1 MGDRPEGVNDDV
13 ESGDIRA
20 DIQQTRDELSET
32 IDAIQERLRPRN
44 LVAQAGETVKEA
56 TVGKVK
62 EMATSAGEKMSEA
75 ASQTR
80 EAAGGAAEYVLESGW
95 VQRIRENPVPAIIA
109 GFGVAWL
116 AFAETGPALRRG
128 YRRGYYRSDYDSAVG
143 TTGQTGESRS
153 DQWRDTLEPQRE
165 AWRSGGGA
173 AERWSRGAADS
184 VRRTSRRA
192 GNRFQSAMRTN
203 PLAVGAIAAGIGAAI
218 GFALPETERENEL
231 MGQSRDAMVDRAQDM
246 ARDAAER
253 VTNAADSVKGAGDQ
267 AIDTITRSD

>member
-13 ESGDIRA
+13 VTGNIRA
-20 DIQQTRDELSET
+20 DIQQTREELSET
-32 IDAIQERLRPRN
+32 IDAIQERLRPGN

-62 EMATSAGEKMSEA
+62 EMATSAGEMMSEA

-80 EAAGGAAEYVLESGW
+80 DAAGGAAEYVLESGW
-95 VQRIRENPVPAIIA
+95 VQRIRENPVPALIA
-109 GFGVAWL
+109 GVGLAWL
-116 AFAETGPALRRG
+116 AFADAGPARRRG
-128 YRRGYYRSDYDSAVG
+128 YRRGYYGSDPDYAVG
-143 TTGQTGESRS
+143 TTGQTGENRS
-153 DQWRDTLEPQRE
+153 DEWREALGPQRDT
-165 AWRSGGGA
+165 WGGERPGQ
-173 AERWSRGAADS
+173 RWSRGAAES

-231 MGQSRDAMVDRAQDM
+231 MGQSRDAMVDRAQDV

-253 VTNAADSVKGAGDQ
+253 VKNAAESVKGAADQ
-267 AIDTITRSD
+267 AIDTITRGD

>member
-13 ESGDIRA
+13 ETGDIRA
-20 DIQQTRDELSET
+20 DIQQTREELSET
-32 IDAIQERLRPRN
+32 IDAIQERLRPSN

-62 EMATSAGEKMSEA
+62 EMATSAGEMMSEA

-80 EAAGGAAEYVLESGW
+80 DAAGGAAEYVLESGW
-95 VQRIRENPVPAIIA
+95 VQRIRENPVPAMIA
-109 GFGVAWL
+109 GFGLAWL
-116 AFAETGPALRRG
+116 AFAEAGPARRRG
-128 YRRGYYRSDYDSAVG
+128 YRRGYYGSDPDYAVG
-143 TTGQTGESRS
+143 TTGQTGEIRS
-153 DQWRDTLEPQRE
+153 DEWREALEPRRE
-165 AWRSGGGA
+165 AWRGERGSVQ
-173 AERWSRGAADS
+173 RWSRGAAGS
-184 VRRTSRRA
+184 VRRTSQRA

-231 MGQSRDAMVDRAQDM
+231 MGQSRDAMVDRAQDV

-253 VTNAADSVKGAGDQ
+253 VKNAAESVKGAADQ
-267 AIDTITRSD
+267 AIDTITRGD